1 MKVIFATRDFLLAE
15 LRKYE
20 IAGMPVVPVCRFALC
35 VGAHDEHSKKNKK
48 LKIYLDTNA
57 TWR

>member
-1 MKVIFATRDFLLAE
+1 MKVIFAARDFLLAE

-20 IAGMPVVPVCRFALC
+20 IAGMPVVPACLFALC
-35 VGAHDEHSKKNKK
+35 VGPMMSIQKKFKK

>member
-1 MKVIFATRDFLLAE
+1 MKVIFAVRDFLLAE

-20 IAGMPVVPVCRFALC
+20 IAGMTVVPRVSLRC
-35 VGAHDEHSKKNKK
+35 VWAPMMSVQKKIQK

>member
-35 VGAHDEHSKKNKK
+35 VGAYDEH
-48 LKIYLDTNA
+48 
-57 TWR
+57 